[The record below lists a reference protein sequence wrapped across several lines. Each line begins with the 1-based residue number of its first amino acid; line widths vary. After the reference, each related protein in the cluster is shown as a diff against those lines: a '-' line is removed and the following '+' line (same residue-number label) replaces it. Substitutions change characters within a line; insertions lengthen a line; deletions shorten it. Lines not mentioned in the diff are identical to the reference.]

1 MKNCSNPIQL
11 LSLADALI
19 DGLKAELFLT
29 PKPGLVDLC
38 NTGSHQDLTLLTMAR
53 SINLMRVYFK
63 ELTAGLLSPNGHC
76 NPVNIGLQ
84 AEQRMFDQLATNCH
98 KGGIFLCG
106 LMLIAASRC
115 EMKYPDILQKQLA
128 DAATEIFIDQDRLKG
143 SHGDRVRKEHPKS
156 GIVSEALNGLPG
168 VFDHVLPYVIA
179 SPGDVRGV
187 FRALAE
193 LMLYVDDSTT
203 RHRGGDR
210 GIAMLRGAGA
220 ELKKAL
226 TSGGSYV
233 GLLIQMD
240 REFKR
245 ENLTMGGVADLLGVG
260 LGYASYL
267 QQKY

>member
-38 NTGSHQDLTLLTMAR
+38 NTGSHRDLTLLTMAR

-76 NPVNIGLQ
+76 NPVNIGQQ

-115 EMKYPDILQKQLA
+115 DMKRPDSLQQQMA
-128 DAATEIFIDQDRLKG
+128 GAAAEIFTDQGRFKG
-143 SHGDRVRKEHPKS
+143 SHGDLVRKEHPKS

-168 VFDHVLPYVIA
+168 VFEHVLPHVIA
-179 SPGDVRGV
+179 RPGDIRGI
-187 FRALAE
+187 FRAMAE

-210 GIAMLRGAGA
+210 GIAMLRAAGA
-220 ELKKAL
+220 DLKMAI
-226 TSGGSYV
+226 TSGGDYID
-233 GLLIQMD
+233 LLIQMD
-240 REFKR
+240 SQFKR
-245 ENLTMGGVADLLGVG
+245 ENLTMGGVADLLGIG

-267 QQKY
+267 QQQK